1 MTTTEVAT
9 TEGSGAIV
17 PAISRDNAC
26 ETPRN
31 CNDSMMMMLMQKGGV
46 VPMKRVTAHGC
57 TTTLSYRKLTVR
69 DLKEADTRIIE
80 NHSDVVFEKASLCLL
95 SSDEEYDIE
104 YAVIEQVTYLK
115 SLVAYQA
122 REFADMF
129 KFGRFGLGF
138 VKGKIL
144 VVCPSSF

>member
-1 MTTTEVAT
+1 ML
-9 TEGSGAIV
+9 
-17 PAISRDNAC
+17 
-26 ETPRN
+26 
-31 CNDSMMMMLMQKGGV
+31 MMLMQKGGV
-46 VPMKRVTAHGC
+46 VPTKHVTADGC

-80 NHSDVVFEKASLCLL
+80 HHGDIVFEKASLCLL
-95 SSDEEYDIE
+95 SSDNEYDIKF
-104 YAVIEQVTYLK
+104 AVIEQVTYLK

-122 REFADMF
+122 REFADIF

-138 VKGKIL
+138 VQGKIL